1 MKPQKINPQETTRAE
16 AFELWMN
23 APNPMVTFLKIA
35 SEKYQQFRKKGRR
48 IVKMQKN
55 LAGSTGYKNVV
66 LLWAGYQKN
75 QELNR
80 L

>member
-1 MKPQKINPQETTRAE
+1 MDECTQSNGD
-16 AFELWMN
+16 
-23 APNPMVTFLKIA
+23 FLKIA

-66 LLWAGYQKN
+66 
-75 QELNR
+75 
-80 L
+80 